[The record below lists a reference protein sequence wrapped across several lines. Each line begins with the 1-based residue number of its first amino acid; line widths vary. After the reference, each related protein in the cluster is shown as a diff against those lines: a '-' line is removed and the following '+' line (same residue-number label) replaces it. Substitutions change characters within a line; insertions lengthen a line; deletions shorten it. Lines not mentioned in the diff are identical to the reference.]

1 MYYAKV
7 NWFNTTSEED
17 ELSFMFICAGD
28 WNDAMQKVS
37 SQFEWINSI
46 EMTEVSA
53 EKCDVVFVPEHL
65 VNEIMEENL
74 T

>member
-7 NWFNTTSEED
+7 NWFDTVTEED
-17 ELSFMFICAGD
+17 RLSFMFIPAVD

-46 EMTEVSA
+46 EMHEVDSTE
-53 EKCDVVFVPEHL
+53 CNVVYVPEHL
-65 VNEIMEENL
+65 VDDIMEENL
-74 T
+74 S